1 MNHGT
6 HSEALWRKIRLAE
19 GRLWS
24 ASDQF
29 WRHTE
34 LPGLLPRFFVQL
46 HGIMH
51 ASLPL
56 MASARECALRLK
68 GDETAE
74 ITACYLEGHIR
85 EEEQHE
91 EWLLQDLGEIGF
103 DREEVLREVP
113 GAGVASLVGAQ
124 YFWSN
129 QCHPVAIFGY
139 LAVLEGYPP
148 LTSQLKEIQGRA
160 GFPAE
165 AFRCLTTHAED
176 DPEHLADIN
185 RTLDKMP
192 LTLEQSKLI
201 ALSAFHT
208 IDAVA
213 AIFEQLVA
221 IGPHREW
228 RATHA

>member
-1 MNHGT
+1 MNNGT

-24 ASDQF
+24 ASEQF
-29 WRHTE
+29 WSHTE

-51 ASLPL
+51 ASVPL
-56 MASARECALRLK
+56 MVSVRDRALRFK
-68 GDETAE
+68 NDETAE
-74 ITACYLEGHIR
+74 ITARYLEAHIQ

-103 DREEVLREVP
+103 NREEVLRNVP
-113 GAGVASLVGAQ
+113 GAGVATLVGAQ
-124 YFWSN
+124 YFWSS
-129 QCHPVAIFGY
+129 QYHPVAIFGY

-148 LTSQLKEIQGRA
+148 LTSQLKEIQSRA
-160 GFPAE
+160 GFPAK
-165 AFRCLTTHAED
+165 AFRCLIAHAED

-185 RTLDKMP
+185 RTLDKMS

-213 AIFEQLVA
+213 AIFEQLIA
-221 IGPHREW
+221 TGSHREW

>member
-1 MNHGT
+1 MTDGT

-24 ASDQF
+24 ASEQF
-29 WRHTE
+29 WRHSE
-34 LPGLLPRFFVQL
+34 LPGLLPLFFLQL

-51 ASLPL
+51 ASVPL
-56 MASARECALRLK
+56 MAAARDRALQLK
-68 GDETAE
+68 NDETAQ
-74 ITACYLEGHIR
+74 ITAQYLGRHIR

-103 DREEVLREVP
+103 HREAVLREVP
-113 GAGVASLVGAQ
+113 GAGVATLVGAQ
-124 YFWSN
+124 YFWSS

-148 LTSQLKEIQGRA
+148 LTSQLREIQCRA
-160 GFPAE
+160 GYPAE
-165 AFRCLTTHAED
+165 AFRCLTAHAED
-176 DPEHLADIN
+176 DPEHLAEIN

-201 ALSAFHT
+201 ALSGFHT
-208 IDAVA
+208 IDSVA

-221 IGPHREW
+221 AGSPREW